1 MSEKKKETGAPAK
14 VQVAD
19 SRIID
24 PRNHPSRVLD
34 LRKNGYGIGGGY
46 ERPLKQPEKIKTDN
60 REGLYG
66 PIPTAG
72 YYGGGTG
79 TADIRFKVG
88 QAGFRDELP
97 WYRAQ
102 YGEETGLAKK
112 KE

>member
-1 MSEKKKETGAPAK
+1 MSEEKKDGAPSAK
-14 VQVAD
+14 VQVRD

-46 ERPLKQPEKIKTDN
+46 ERPLKQPEKIRTDN
-60 REGLYG
+60 RDGLYG

-72 YYGGGTG
+72 YYGGG

-88 QAGFRDELP
+88 QAGFRDELS
-97 WYRAQ
+97 WYPAQ
-102 YGEETGLAKK
+102 YGEETGFS
-112 KE
+112 KESK

>member
-1 MSEKKKETGAPAK
+1 MSEQKKESTPPKAQIAESK
-14 VQVAD
+14 
-19 SRIID
+19 IID

-72 YYGGGTG
+72 YYGGGT
-79 TADIRFKVG
+79 ADIRFKVG
-88 QAGFRDELP
+88 QAGFRDELS

-102 YGEETGLAKK
+102 YGEETGLSKNTK
-112 KE
+112 